1 MVDALRRACRMVAPA
16 GCVIDVHPTA
26 RPASLDVDG
35 APLGPLDA
43 GDASERHAAA
53 GAALATCLEEGLF
66 QVITEAEFVF
76 HTYGDTIEELRDH
89 IAANWR
95 TTRIRDEMV
104 DRARAVIDAGPAGVR
119 PRVTEHVCLSS
130 LRPVP

>member
-1 MVDALRRACRMVAPA
+1 MVNALRRACRIVAPA

-53 GAALATCLEEGLF
+53 DAALAICLG
-66 QVITEAEFVF
+66 QVVFHVVTTAEFVF

-119 PRVTEHVCLSS
+119 PRVTEQVRLTSV
-130 LRPVP
+130 RPVP